1 MLLARH
7 MKTLSNHELSNKHD
21 LLQKENSKA
30 VHKAYVTD
38 TAKPLV
44 DLNQAHTK
52 LTAKVKANDKALK
65 IFMVLLFSIIGAV
78 IFTKLL
84 VRAIDI
90 ESEAQEYVL
99 LEYKDDLNKK
109 ISFEAPQTDKE

>member
-1 MLLARH
+1 M
-7 MKTLSNHELSNKHD
+7 T
-21 LLQKENSKA
+21 
-30 VHKAYVTD
+30 
-38 TAKPLV
+38 TATMATPANPLV
-44 DLNQAHTK
+44 DLNQVHTK
-52 LTAKVKANDKALK
+52 FTEKVKAKDKALK
-65 IFMVLLFSIIGAV
+65 ILMVLLFSIIGAV

-99 LEYKDDLNKK
+99 LDYKDDLNKK

>member
-21 LLQKENSKA
+21 LLPKENSKA

-44 DLNQAHTK
+44 GLNQVHTK
-52 LTAKVKANDKALK
+52 FAEKVKANDKPLK
-65 IFMVLLFSIIGAV
+65 IFMVLTQLMKGIIQ
-78 IFTKLL
+78 ILL
-84 VRAIDI
+84 
-90 ESEAQEYVL
+90 
-99 LEYKDDLNKK
+99 K
-109 ISFEAPQTDKE
+109 IILVKNINQSMLIW

>member
-7 MKTLSNHELSNKHD
+7 MKTLSNHELSDKHD
-21 LLQKENSKA
+21 LLQKENSKT
-30 VHKAYVTD
+30 VHTAYVTD
-38 TAKPLV
+38 TAKPLI
-44 DLNQAHTK
+44 DLNQVHTK
-52 LTAKVKANDKALK
+52 FTEKVKPYDKALK
-65 IFMVLLFSIIGAV
+65 ILMVLLFSIAGAV

-99 LEYKDDLNKK
+99 LDYKDDLNKK
-109 ISFEAPQTDKE
+109 ISFEAPQRDKE

>member
-38 TAKPLV
+38 TANPLV
-44 DLNQAHTK
+44 DLNQVHTK
-52 LTAKVKANDKALK
+52 FTEKAKDKALK
-65 IFMVLLFSIIGAV
+65 ILMVLLFSIIGAV

-99 LEYKDDLNKK
+99 LDYKDDLNKK